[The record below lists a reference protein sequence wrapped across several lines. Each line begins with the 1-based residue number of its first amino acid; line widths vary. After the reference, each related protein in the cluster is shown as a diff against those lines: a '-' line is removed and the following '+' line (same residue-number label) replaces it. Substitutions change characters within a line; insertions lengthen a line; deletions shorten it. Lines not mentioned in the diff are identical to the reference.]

1 MKKVSGPQVVT
12 PAEALERPLPPQIQE
27 ALGELVGV
35 AREGLLALSV
45 AVGLSV
51 VHELMEAE
59 VEEVVGPKG
68 RHNPDRIAKRHGHE
82 RGSMTL
88 GGRRVEVTRPR
99 IRTADDER
107 ELPVETYEH
116 FADRDPLT
124 VVVMN
129 RMLAGVSTRKYAGVG
144 EPVGQEVEQESRS
157 TGKSTVSELF
167 IERTRT
173 ALEALMGRR
182 LDDVR
187 LAVMMLDGIDIAD
200 RTHVVALGISTDGVK
215 IPLGLWEGSTE
226 NATLAR
232 SLLADLVDRGL
243 DPGQAILFVIDGGKA
258 LRRAIKD
265 VFGEQA
271 LVHRCHRHK
280 ERNVTDLL
288 PERDR
293 PQVLAKIRGA
303 WSLTNAELAQERLE
317 RLASEL
323 DRTWPDAAGSLR
335 EGLSETLTLM
345 RLGITGQLAK
355 TLCSTNP
362 CESMIEIVRYTQRN
376 VKRWQDGDMRKRWTA
391 AGMLVAEQQFR
402 RIIGYRDLA
411 KLVIAIERHAARTA
425 QRSSTTVTV
434 LTLKCQKPL
443 LCDCQSHVETAAK
456 FHDDPDILC
465 RSTPR
470 LRCCPA
476 DLSQSAR
483 SAAPIEWRSSRSSV
497 PGGRITPPR
506 STAGTA

>member
-12 PAEALERPLPPQIQE
+12 PAEALERPLPPGIQE

-45 AVGLSV
+45 GVGLSV

-68 RHNPDRIAKRHGHE
+68 RHNPDRTAKRHGHE

-107 ELPVETYEH
+107 ELPVETYEY

-187 LAVMMLDGIDIAD
+187 LAVMMLDGLEIAD

-243 DPGQAILFVIDGGKA
+243 DPEQAILFVIDGGKA

-303 WSLTNAELAQERLE
+303 WSLTNADLAQERLE

-411 KLVIAIERHAARTA
+411 TLVIAIERHADRVKLGTA
-425 QRSSTTVTV
+425 TTVTHTQV
-434 LTLKCQKPL
+434 TEA
-443 LCDCQSHVETAAK
+443 VT
-456 FHDDPDILC
+456 
-465 RSTPR
+465 
-470 LRCCPA
+470 
-476 DLSQSAR
+476 
-483 SAAPIEWRSSRSSV
+483 V
-497 PGGRITPPR
+497 
-506 STAGTA
+506 